1 MPHFLPLRRLALL
14 VLAPMCSWGCVSY
27 QVRDH
32 VEVQDR
38 LIKDSRALSVELVGV
53 QAPNVRLRLKLA
65 GDKKIERTTITDRQV
80 SYDAKS
86 HTLFLID
93 EFGMT
98 PGVVFAFTLGIATD
112 VVQLA
117 ISGPIVLTVGFFES
131 IDPADEVDVVVEQQ
145 DLQIG
150 TSEDVLVRFG
160 PRQLQKVRC
169 QKGNQ
174 ILVNARD
181 AARTALANGREQ
193 ITAQVRIDGGDL
205 RASFVLGPE
214 VLRQLAG
221 K

>member
-1 MPHFLPLRRLALL
+1 MPHFPPIMRLALL
-14 VLAPMCSWGCVSY
+14 VLLPMCSWGCVSSRL
-27 QVRDH
+27 QDH

-38 LIKDSRALSVELVGV
+38 LIEDSRTLSVELVGV
-53 QAPNVRLRLKLA
+53 QAPHVRLRLKLA

-80 SYDAKS
+80 SFDIKS
-86 HTLFLID
+86 QTLDLVD

-98 PGVVFAFTLGIATD
+98 PGVVFAFAFGIPTD
-112 VVQLA
+112 AVQLA
-117 ISGPIVLTVGFFES
+117 ISGPVVLLIGAYAA
-131 IDPADEVDVVVEQQ
+131 IDPADEVDVVVEKQ
-145 DLQIG
+145 DLKIG

-174 ILVNARD
+174 IIVNARD
-181 AARTALANGREQ
+181 AARAALANGREQ

-205 RASFVLGPE
+205 RATLVLGPE
-214 VLRQLAG
+214 ILRQLAS